1 MSPYVTQY
9 IFWSFTSGG
18 AEIFMPDGMDVYLR
32 CFRLHSARVCLC
44 IPPVAPADVPAIIL
58 PEIRLFTYGLPSSRG
73 GRALNFSMS
82 KKSCIFARNLIK
94 NMNRIQEEKKTV
106 EQMLRIYCRK
116 VHHNDLCGEC
126 QALLVYAHQRLDAC
140 KFGEEKPSCKKCPVH
155 CYKPDMREKIRRV
168 MRFAGPRMI
177 LYHPT
182 AAIKHLLRERK

>member
-1 MSPYVTQY
+1 MNGKNWYEV
-9 IFWSFTSGG
+9 IFALFHKPNETAQKIVKHIVIQG
-18 AEIFMPDGMDVYLR
+18 
-32 CFRLHSARVCLC
+32 FRLL
-44 IPPVAPADVPAIIL
+44 IIRNAL
-58 PEIRLFTYGLPSSRG
+58 PYAWG
-73 GRALNFSMS
+73 GRALNFSIS

-140 KFGEEKPSCKKCPVH
+140 NFGEEKPSCKKCPVH

>member
-1 MSPYVTQY
+1 
-9 IFWSFTSGG
+9 
-18 AEIFMPDGMDVYLR
+18 MP
-32 CFRLHSARVCLC
+32 RLERQ
-44 IPPVAPADVPAIIL
+44 
-58 PEIRLFTYGLPSSRG
+58 R
-73 GRALNFSMS
+73 
-82 KKSCIFARNLIK
+82 
-94 NMNRIQEEKKTV
+94 MNRIQEEKKTV

-177 LYHPT
+177 LYHPM

>member
-1 MSPYVTQY
+1 MKHIVIQ
-9 IFWSFTSGG
+9 G
-18 AEIFMPDGMDVYLR
+18 
-32 CFRLHSARVCLC
+32 FRLL
-44 IPPVAPADVPAIIL
+44 IPCNAL
-58 PEIRLFTYGLPSSRG
+58 PYAWG